1 MHSLLKS
8 LTIFLFLGIL
18 AACKPEADNNK
29 TVATDITGADFAQ
42 SLSLTD
48 HHGKPTTLQDFK
60 GKAILLFFGYIHCPD
75 VCPTTMLNLKQ
86 AMNLL
91 GKRSDEVQVLFVTLD
106 PERDSQEVLA
116 KFVPSF
122 DSRFIGLRGSVA
134 EINATAKVFKI
145 FASKVQS
152 EGGSDYTID
161 HSAGL
166 YVFDKAGK
174 IRLYVDYAEKP
185 ADIARDLLQ
194 LL

>member
-8 LTIFLFLGIL
+8 LTFFLFLSIL
-18 AACKPEADNNK
+18 VACKPTADHNK
-29 TVATDITGADFAQ
+29 TIATDITGADFAQ
-42 SLSLTD
+42 SISLID
-48 HHGKPTTLQDFK
+48 HNGKPTTLMDFR
-60 GKAILLFFGYIHCPD
+60 GKAILLFFGYTHCPD

-86 AMNLL
+86 AMKLL

-106 PERDSQEVLA
+106 PERDSQDVLA

-134 EINATAKVFKI
+134 EINATAKLFKI
-145 FASKVQS
+145 FTSKVQS
-152 EGGSDYTID
+152 EGGGDYTID

-166 YVFDKAGK
+166 YVFDKEGK

-185 ADIARDLLQ
+185 ADIARDLLS